1 MDREMLIPAA
11 PAKPATL
18 TQQMLG
24 ILKMLEMILLGMC
37 QKHVQKPSATVVSES
52 ISTRCVEKVQEYKNT
67 VSPKNKKGDITR
79 KSGDIRHTTALYP
92 TLSYV
97 QLLSNS

>member
-1 MDREMLIPAA
+1 MLIPAA

-37 QKHVQKPSATVVSES
+37 QKHVQKPSATVVLSRYRPAVWRKCKNTK
-52 ISTRCVEKVQEYKNT
+52 IPFHQKTKKDEKV
-67 VSPKNKKGDITR
+67 VILGILLHS
-79 KSGDIRHTTALYP
+79 IRL
-92 TLSYV
+92 
-97 QLLSNS
+97 